1 MKLLEDK
8 IKSEGRV
15 AKNGYLSLS
24 GFLNHGI
31 DPAFL
36 SKLGAEIK
44 RKFDGDAVTKI
55 LTAEAAGIPLACF
68 TAEKFKTNA
77 VFARKNKREALSG
90 DCWSAKIASY
100 TAGTVYDLVVSKDCI
115 SSDDTVLIV
124 DDFLAGG
131 KETAGLIEI
140 VRQSGAK
147 LAGVAVAVEKTFNP
161 GGALL
166 RSKGIKLVSLTKISR
181 LSRDIIEFEK

>member
-44 RKFDGDAVTKI
+44 RKFDGDA
-55 LTAEAAGIPLACF
+55 AAGIPLACF

-77 VFARKNKREALSG
+77 VFARKNKREALIG

-147 LAGVAVAVEKTFNP
+147 LAGVAVAVEKTFKP